1 MEPVKELKLLKAG
14 LIVLAVLFLALAG
27 VVYSQHQLIKRLDE
41 SLDRY
46 ESAIDHTHDMEELKQ
61 DISHL
66 EDRINNMEYDVED
79 LQNDTDDLRRDQTY
93 HPILRNP
100 FWR

>member
-1 MEPVKELKLLKAG
+1 MESVKELKLLKAG
-14 LIVLAVLFLALAG
+14 LIVLVMLFLALSG

-66 EDRINNMEYDVED
+66 EDRINSMEYDVED